1 MKKINDRIFL
11 GIISGFVGWVAFAL
25 TDVFLSKK
33 KISKRPYPTI
43 AAGILVSSR
52 REAEKWTG
60 QFLGTL
66 LDIGICMV
74 GGVSVVKMLTTF
86 GRDKLVPKGLFFGVT
101 FGGVLTALLNK
112 LSNKKVIPNDALSN
126 ILYIVSH
133 AVFGLVSTF
142 TASKLGDDSLFDI
155 PPKND
160 YSKPTEKTTEQRKG
174 SENSNVQLA
183 YSDVN
188 PNQEDP

>member
-1 MKKINDRIFL
+1 MKKVNDRICL
-11 GIISGFVGWVAFAL
+11 GIVSGFVGWVAFDL

-33 KISKRPYPTI
+33 RISKRTYPTI
-43 AAGILVSSR
+43 ASGIMVSSR

-66 LDIGICMV
+66 VDIGICMV
-74 GGVSVVKMLTTF
+74 GGISMVKILTTY
-86 GRDKLVPKGLFFGVT
+86 GRDKLVPKGLFFGIT
-101 FGGVLTALLNK
+101 FGGVLTAILSK
-112 LSNKKVIPNDALSN
+112 LSNRKVIPNDALSN

-133 AVFGLVSTF
+133 AVFGLASIF

-160 YSKPTEKTTEQRKG
+160 YSKPTKKTTEQKN
-174 SENSNVQLA
+174 ELKIIVL
-183 YSDVN
+183 
-188 PNQEDP
+188 NQFIQI